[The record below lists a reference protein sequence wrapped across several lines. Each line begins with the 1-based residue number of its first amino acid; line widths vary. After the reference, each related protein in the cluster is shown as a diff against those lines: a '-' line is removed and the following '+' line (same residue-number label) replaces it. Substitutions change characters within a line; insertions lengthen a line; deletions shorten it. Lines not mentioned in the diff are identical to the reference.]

1 MGATRDSEDVYFTA
15 RHLLAMLQTL
25 DDSLLD
31 MPLLL
36 VHGRSLDK
44 PNLVHGFVP
53 ASAPVKRE
61 AVQAK
66 APSLLMFAEL
76 TD

>member
-1 MGATRDSEDVYFTA
+1 MAAKHDSEEIYFTA
-15 RHLLAMLQTL
+15 RHLLAMLQGL
-25 DDSLLD
+25 EESLLD

-53 ASAPVKRE
+53 GTVPVKRE

-66 APSLLMFAEL
+66 APSLLMLAEL
-76 TD
+76 TE

>member
-1 MGATRDSEDVYFTA
+1 MGAKRDSEEVYFTA
-15 RHLLAMLQTL
+15 RHLLAMLHGL

-31 MPLLL
+31 TPLLL
-36 VHGRSLDK
+36 VHGRGLDK

-53 ASAPVKRE
+53 ATVPVKRE
-61 AVQAK
+61 VVQAK

-76 TD
+76 IE